1 MKKQTSVIFYI
12 LSVYVV
18 LQFVWW
24 GYHLIELT
32 QELGSTRQVLSNRVA
47 MIIGEGLV
55 FFLILI
61 AGLWRI
67 QRSIKKELRLAER
80 QKNFLLSVTHELK
93 TPIAANKLF
102 WQTLEKRSLTPEQ
115 TKEIAQKALQ
125 ENNRLELLIDNILN
139 ASRIENNALQIVRE
153 EIDLSA
159 FLDEMVDRFHKRYQK
174 EFIISNIEK
183 SIIVRSD
190 KFLIDTIIN
199 NLIENAI
206 KYAGFDAS
214 ITLHLTSDQHSIHIT
229 VSDQGPGVPADS
241 GDQIFSRFFRA
252 GNEETRSQKGTGL
265 GLFIS
270 SEFARLLG
278 GSINYR
284 ANDPKGSIFE
294 VILRT

>member
-67 QRSIKKELRLAER
+67 QHSIKKELRLAER

-102 WQTLEKRSLTPEQ
+102 WQTLEKRTLTPEQ
-115 TKEIAQKALQ
+115 TREIAQKALQ

-153 EIDLSA
+153 EIDLSS
-159 FLDEMVDRFHKRYQK
+159 FLRDQIDRFHKRYQK
-174 EFIISNIEK
+174 EFIVANIEDG
-183 SIIVRSD
+183 ITIHSD
-190 KFLIDTIIN
+190 KFLIETIIN

-206 KYAGFDAS
+206 KYAGFDS
-214 ITLHLTSDQHSIHIT
+214 GITLHLSKNQNTLHLA
-229 VSDQGPGVPADS
+229 VSDQGPGVPNES
-241 GDQIFSRFFRA
+241 KEQIFSRFYRA

-270 SEFARLLG
+270 AEFARLLG
-278 GSINYR
+278 GSIHYR
-284 ANDPKGSIFE
+284 MNEPKGSFFE